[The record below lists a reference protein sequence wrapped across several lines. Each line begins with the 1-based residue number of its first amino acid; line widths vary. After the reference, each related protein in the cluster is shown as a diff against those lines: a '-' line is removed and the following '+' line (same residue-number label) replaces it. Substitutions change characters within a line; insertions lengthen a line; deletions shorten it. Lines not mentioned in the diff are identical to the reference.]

1 MQQTHFMY
9 NRFILIPLLLILIRL
24 GAHAQ
29 NFELNTWY
37 LKDPATDS
45 IYGISLP
52 KAYQFLQ
59 EKKRKSVPVIVA
71 VLDSGVDTTHEDL
84 KKNLWHNPGEI
95 PGNGIDDDHNGYIDD
110 VYGWNFL
117 GGKDGKNLTKASSEK
132 SRFYYRYKNTFE
144 APTLD
149 TQLLSAKD
157 KYTYYSWKKAA
168 DEMKGDPDEESQIR
182 MLSMASRTLQKY
194 DQMIRAEMKKDT
206 FSVDNL
212 EKFIPTSKPGKD
224 AKLGYLTFIR
234 LFEVDDD
241 FTNQKL
247 LFELN
252 NELDKMRV
260 DSADRHTPPTD
271 YRALFIKDDYFN
283 LSDSIYGNPDVMSD
297 AESAMHGTQV
307 AGLIGAE
314 RGNGVGLDGI
324 ADNVKLMILRMVPNG
339 DEYDKDIAL
348 AIRYAVNNGAKV
360 INMSFGK
367 SHSPEKNWIDS
378 AVKYAEDRDVL
389 IVHSAGNES
398 VSLDEKPKFPSPWL
412 GAWNRN
418 ANNYLTIGA
427 SSDLH
432 ITDCLTADFSNYSA
446 NLVDFF
452 APGVKIFSTQS
463 GGNVYGKS
471 DGTSFSGPIVAGIA
485 ALIRSYYPSLSST
498 EIVQLLQKTVTIPK
512 ESKTC
517 LPATNKDKTLTD
529 WKSLSKTGGIVNA
542 YQAIKA
548 ADEFN
553 QLKAKPG
560 PRLKQ

>member
-1 MQQTHFMY
+1 MQQTQFMY

-29 NFELNTWY
+29 NFEMNTWY

-132 SRFYYRYKNTFE
+132 SRFYYQYKNTFE
-144 APTLD
+144 LPTLD

-157 KYTYYSWKKAA
+157 KNTYYWWKKAA

-194 DQMIRAEMKKDT
+194 DQIIRAEMKKDT

-241 FTNQKL
+241 YTNQKL

-252 NELDKMRV
+252 NELDKMRI
-260 DSADRHTPPTD
+260 DSANRHTPPTD

-283 LSDSIYGNPDVMSD
+283 LSDSLYGNPDVMSD
-297 AESAMHGTQV
+297 GESAMHGTQV

-398 VSLDEKPKFPSPWL
+398 VSLDEKPKFPNPWL
-412 GAWNRN
+412 GAWNRY

-517 LPATNKDKTLTD
+517 IPAINKDKTLTA
-529 WKSLSKTGGIVNA
+529 WKSMSKTGGIVNA

-548 ADEFN
+548 ADEIN

-560 PRLKQ
+560 PRLKK

>member
-1 MQQTHFMY
+1 MY

-84 KKNLWHNPGEI
+84 KKNLWHNLGEI

-132 SRFYYRYKNTFE
+132 SRFYYQYKNTFE
-144 APTLD
+144 LPTLD

-157 KYTYYSWKKAA
+157 KNTYYWWKKAA

-194 DQMIRAEMKKDT
+194 DQIIRAEMKKDT

-252 NELDKMRV
+252 NELDKMRI
-260 DSADRHTPPTD
+260 DSANRHTPPTD

-283 LSDSIYGNPDVMSD
+283 LSDSLYGNPDVMSD
-297 AESAMHGTQV
+297 GESAMHGTQV

-398 VSLDEKPKFPSPWL
+398 VSLDEKPKFPNPWL
-412 GAWNRN
+412 GAWNRY

-517 LPATNKDKTLTD
+517 IPAINKDKTLTA
-529 WKSLSKTGGIVNA
+529 WKSMSKTGGIVNA

-548 ADEFN
+548 ADEIN

-560 PRLKQ
+560 PRLKK

>member
-1 MQQTHFMY
+1 MQQTQFMY

-84 KKNLWHNPGEI
+84 KKNLWHNLGEI

-132 SRFYYRYKNTFE
+132 SRFYYQYKNTFE
-144 APTLD
+144 LPTLD

-157 KYTYYSWKKAA
+157 KNTYYWWKKAA

-194 DQMIRAEMKKDT
+194 DQIIRAEMKKDT

-252 NELDKMRV
+252 NELDKMRI
-260 DSADRHTPPTD
+260 DSANRHTPPTD

-283 LSDSIYGNPDVMSD
+283 LSDSLYGNPDVMSD
-297 AESAMHGTQV
+297 GESAMHGTQV

-398 VSLDEKPKFPSPWL
+398 VSLDEKPKFPNPWL
-412 GAWNRN
+412 GAWNRY

-517 LPATNKDKTLTD
+517 IPAINKDKTLTA
-529 WKSLSKTGGIVNA
+529 WKSMSKTGGIVNA

-548 ADEFN
+548 ADEIN

-560 PRLKQ
+560 PRLKK

>member
-9 NRFILIPLLLILIRL
+9 NRFIIIPLLLILIRL

-149 TQLLSAKD
+149 TQMLSAKD

-194 DQMIRAEMKKDT
+194 DQMIRSEMKKDT

-241 FTNQKL
+241 YTNQKL

-252 NELDKMRV
+252 NELDKMRI
-260 DSADRHTPPTD
+260 DSANRHTPPTD

-283 LSDSIYGNPDVMSD
+283 LSDSLYGNPDVMSD
-297 AESAMHGTQV
+297 GESAMHGTHV

-398 VSLDEKPKFPSPWL
+398 VSLDEKPKFPNPWL
-412 GAWNRN
+412 GAWNRY

-485 ALIRSYYPSLSST
+485 ALMRSYYPALTTT
-498 EIVQLLQKTVTIPK
+498 EIVQILQKTVTIPK
-512 ESKTC
+512 DIQTC
-517 LPATNKDKTLTD
+517 IPATGKDKTLTN

-560 PRLKQ
+560 PSLKK

>member
-9 NRFILIPLLLILIRL
+9 NRFIIIPLLLILIRL

-117 GGKDGKNLTKASSEK
+117 GGKDGKNITKASSEK
-132 SRFYYRYKNTFE
+132 SRVYYRYKNTFE
-144 APTLD
+144 VPELD
-149 TQLLSAKD
+149 TLLLSAKD
-157 KYTYYSWKKAA
+157 KSTYYWWKKSAA
-168 DEMKGDPDEESQIR
+168 EMKGDPDEERQMR
-182 MLSMASRTLQKY
+182 MLLMASRTLQKY
-194 DQMIRAEMKKDT
+194 DQAIRGEMRKDT
-206 FSVDNL
+206 FSIDDL
-212 EKFIPTSKPGKD
+212 EKFVPTSKPAKD
-224 AKLGYLTFIR
+224 AKLGYLTFLR
-234 LFEVDDD
+234 LLEVEED

-247 LFELN
+247 LSDLN
-252 NELDKMRV
+252 TELDKMRA
-260 DSADRHTPPTD
+260 DSSDRHTPPTD
-271 YRALFIKDDYFN
+271 YRALIIKDDYFN
-283 LSDSIYGNPDVMSD
+283 PLDSLYGNSDVMSD
-297 AESAMHGTQV
+297 GESALHGTHV

>member
-1 MQQTHFMY
+1 MP
-9 NRFILIPLLLILIRL
+9 NRFIFTPLLLILISL

-29 NFELNTWY
+29 NFEVNTWY
-37 LKDPATDS
+37 LKDPADDS

-71 VLDSGVDTTHEDL
+71 ILDSGVDTTHEDL
-84 KKNLWHNPGEI
+84 KKNLWRNPGEI

-144 APTLD
+144 VPALD

-157 KYTYYSWKKAA
+157 KSTYYWWKKSAE
-168 DEMKGDPDEESQIR
+168 EMKGDPDEERQMR

-194 DQMIRAEMKKDT
+194 DQAIRGEMKKDT
-206 FSVDNL
+206 FSVDDL
-212 EKFIPTSKPGKD
+212 EKFIPTSKPAKD
-224 AKLGYLTFIR
+224 AKLGYLTFLR
-234 LFEVDDD
+234 LLEVDED

-247 LFELN
+247 LADLN
-252 NELDKMRV
+252 TELDKMRA
-260 DSADRHTPPTD
+260 DSSDRQTPPTD
-271 YRALFIKDDYFN
+271 YRALFMKDDYLN
-283 LSDSIYGNPDVMSD
+283 LSDRVYGNPDVMSD
-297 AESAMHGTQV
+297 REGALHGTHV

-314 RGNGVGLDGI
+314 RGNGLGLDGI

-367 SHSPEKNWIDS
+367 SYSPDKNWIDS
-378 AVKYAEDRDVL
+378 AVKYAEDHDVL

-398 VSLDEKPKFPSPWL
+398 DLLDEKPKFPNPWL
-412 GAWNRN
+412 GAWNRY

-452 APGVKIFSTQS
+452 APGVKIFSTQPV
-463 GGNVYGKS
+463 GNVYGRL
-471 DGTSFSGPIVAGIA
+471 DGTSFSGPIVAGIV
-485 ALIRSYYPSLSST
+485 ALIRSYYPALSTT
-498 EIVQLLQKTVTIPK
+498 ELVQLLQKTVTIPK
-512 ESKTC
+512 DIQTC
-517 LPATNKDKTLTD
+517 IPAITKDKTLTT

-560 PRLKQ
+560 PRLQK

>member
-9 NRFILIPLLLILIRL
+9 NRFIIIPLLLILIRL

-247 LFELN
+247 LFDLN

-260 DSADRHTPPTD
+260 DSANRHTPPTD

-283 LSDSIYGNPDVMSD
+283 LSDSLYGNPDVMSD
-297 AESAMHGTQV
+297 AESAMHGTHV

-398 VSLDEKPKFPSPWL
+398 VSLDEKPKFPNPWL
-412 GAWNRN
+412 GAWNRY

-485 ALIRSYYPSLSST
+485 ALMRSYYPALTTT
-498 EIVQLLQKTVTIPK
+498 EIVQILQKTVTIPK
-512 ESKTC
+512 DIQTC
-517 LPATNKDKTLTD
+517 IPATNKDKTLTN

-560 PRLKQ
+560 PSLKK

>member
-1 MQQTHFMY
+1 VQQTQFMY

-29 NFELNTWY
+29 NFEMNTWY

-132 SRFYYRYKNTFE
+132 SRFYYQYKNTFE
-144 APTLD
+144 LPTLD

-157 KYTYYSWKKAA
+157 KNTYYWWKKAA

-194 DQMIRAEMKKDT
+194 DQIIRAEMKKDT

-241 FTNQKL
+241 YTNQKL

-252 NELDKMRV
+252 NELDKMRI
-260 DSADRHTPPTD
+260 DSANRHTPPTD

-283 LSDSIYGNPDVMSD
+283 LSDSLYGNPDVMSD
-297 AESAMHGTQV
+297 GESAMHGTQV

-398 VSLDEKPKFPSPWL
+398 VSLDEKPKFPNPWL
-412 GAWNRN
+412 GAWNRY

-517 LPATNKDKTLTD
+517 IPAINKDKTLTA
-529 WKSLSKTGGIVNA
+529 WKSMSKTGGIVNA

-548 ADEFN
+548 ADEIN

-560 PRLKQ
+560 PRLKK

>member
-1 MQQTHFMY
+1 MP
-9 NRFILIPLLLILIRL
+9 NRFILTPLLLILISL

-29 NFELNTWY
+29 NFEINSWY
-37 LKDPATDS
+37 LKDPAADS

-71 VLDSGVDTTHEDL
+71 ILDSGADTTHEDL

-132 SRFYYRYKNTFE
+132 SRVYYRYKNTFDVP
-144 APTLD
+144 ALD

-157 KYTYYSWKKAA
+157 KSIYTWWKKSAE
-168 DEMKGDPDEESQIR
+168 EMKGDPDEERQIR

-194 DQMIRAEMKKDT
+194 DQAIRGEMSKDT
-206 FSVDNL
+206 FSIDDL
-212 EKFIPTSKPGKD
+212 EKFVPTSKPAKD
-224 AKLGYLTFIR
+224 AKLGYLTLLR
-234 LFEVDDD
+234 LLEVDED

-247 LFELN
+247 LSELN
-252 NELDKMRV
+252 AELDKMRA

-271 YRALFIKDDYFN
+271 YRALFVKDDYFN
-283 LSDSIYGNPDVMSD
+283 PSDSLYGNPDVMSD
-297 AESAMHGTQV
+297 VESALHGTHV

-314 RGNGVGLDGI
+314 RGNGLGLDGI

-367 SHSPEKNWIDS
+367 SYSPEKNWIDS

-398 VSLDEKPKFPSPWL
+398 VSLDEKPKFPNPWL
-412 GAWNRN
+412 GAWNRY
-418 ANNYLTIGA
+418 ANNFLTIGA

-452 APGVKIFSTQS
+452 APGVKIFSTQP
-463 GGNVYGKS
+463 GGNVYGRL

-485 ALIRSYYPSLSST
+485 ALIRSYYPALSTT
-498 EIVQLLQKTVTIPK
+498 ELVQILQKTVTIPK
-512 ESKTC
+512 DIQTC
-517 LPATNKDKTLTD
+517 IPAINKDKTLTA

-548 ADEFN
+548 ADEIN

-560 PRLKQ
+560 PRLKK

>member
-1 MQQTHFMY
+1 VQQTKFMY

-206 FSVDNL
+206 FSVDKL

-252 NELDKMRV
+252 NELDKMRI
-260 DSADRHTPPTD
+260 DSANRHTPPTD

-283 LSDSIYGNPDVMSD
+283 LSDSLYGNPDVMSD
-297 AESAMHGTQV
+297 GESAMHGTQV

-398 VSLDEKPKFPSPWL
+398 VSLDEKPKFPNPWL
-412 GAWNRN
+412 GAWNRY

-463 GGNVYGKS
+463 GGNAYGKS

-485 ALIRSYYPSLSST
+485 ALMRSYYPALTTT
-498 EIVQLLQKTVTIPK
+498 EIVQILQKTVTIPK
-512 ESKTC
+512 DIQTC
-517 LPATNKDKTLTD
+517 IPATNKDKTLTN

-560 PRLKQ
+560 PR

>member
-1 MQQTHFMY
+1 MY

-29 NFELNTWY
+29 NFEMNTWY

-132 SRFYYRYKNTFE
+132 SRFYYQYKNTFE
-144 APTLD
+144 LPTLD

-157 KYTYYSWKKAA
+157 KNTYYWWKKAA

-194 DQMIRAEMKKDT
+194 DQIIRAEMKKDT

-241 FTNQKL
+241 YTNQKL

-252 NELDKMRV
+252 NELDKMRI
-260 DSADRHTPPTD
+260 DSANRHTPPTD

-283 LSDSIYGNPDVMSD
+283 LSDSLYGNPDVMSD
-297 AESAMHGTQV
+297 GESAMHGTQV

-398 VSLDEKPKFPSPWL
+398 VSLDEKPKFPNPWL
-412 GAWNRN
+412 GAWNRY

-517 LPATNKDKTLTD
+517 IPAINKDKTLTA
-529 WKSLSKTGGIVNA
+529 WKSMSKTGGIVNA

-548 ADEFN
+548 ADEIN

-560 PRLKQ
+560 PRLKK

>member
-1 MQQTHFMY
+1 VQQTQFMY

-29 NFELNTWY
+29 NFEMNTWY

-132 SRFYYRYKNTFE
+132 SRFYYQYKNTFE
-144 APTLD
+144 LPTLD

-157 KYTYYSWKKAA
+157 KNTYYWWKKAA

-241 FTNQKL
+241 YTNQKL

-252 NELDKMRV
+252 NELDKMRI
-260 DSADRHTPPTD
+260 DSANRHTPPTD

-283 LSDSIYGNPDVMSD
+283 LSDSLYGNPDVMSD
-297 AESAMHGTQV
+297 GESAMHGTQV

-398 VSLDEKPKFPSPWL
+398 VSLDEKPKFPNPWL
-412 GAWNRN
+412 GAWNRY

-517 LPATNKDKTLTD
+517 IPAINKDKTLTA
-529 WKSLSKTGGIVNA
+529 WKSMSKTGGIVNA

-548 ADEFN
+548 ADEIN

-560 PRLKQ
+560 PRLKK

>member
-1 MQQTHFMY
+1 MP
-9 NRFILIPLLLILIRL
+9 NRFLPTPFLLILISL
-24 GAHAQ
+24 GAQAQ

-37 LKDPATDS
+37 QKDPATDS
-45 IYGISLP
+45 IYGISLG

-71 VLDSGVDTTHEDL
+71 ILDSGADTTHEDL

-117 GGKDGKNLTKASSEK
+117 GGKDGKNLTKGSSEK
-132 SRFYYRYKNTFE
+132 SRVYYRYKNTFDVP
-144 APTLD
+144 ALD
-149 TQLLSAKD
+149 TQSLSAKD
-157 KYTYYSWKKAA
+157 KSTYYWWKKSAA
-168 DEMKGDPDEESQIR
+168 EMKGDPDEERQMR

-194 DQMIRAEMKKDT
+194 DQAIRGEMKKDT
-206 FSVDNL
+206 FSVDDL
-212 EKFIPTSKPGKD
+212 EKFVPTSKAGKD
-224 AKLGYLTFIR
+224 AKLGYLTFLR
-234 LFEVDDD
+234 LLEVEED

-247 LFELN
+247 LADLN
-252 NELDKMRV
+252 TELDKMRA
-260 DSADRHTPPTD
+260 DSSDRYTPPPD
-271 YRALFIKDDYFN
+271 YRALIIKDDYFN
-283 LSDSIYGNPDVMSD
+283 PLDSVYGNPDVMSD
-297 AESAMHGTQV
+297 RESALHGTHV
-307 AGLIGAE
+307 AGIIGAE
-314 RGNGVGLDGI
+314 RDNGLGIDGI

-367 SHSPEKNWIDS
+367 SYSPDKNWIDS
-378 AVKYAEDRDVL
+378 AVKYAEDHDVL

-398 VSLDEKPKFPSPWL
+398 DLLDVKPKFPNPWL
-412 GAWNRN
+412 GAWNRY

-452 APGVKIFSTQS
+452 APGVKIFSTQPL
-463 GGNVYGKS
+463 GNVYGRL
-471 DGTSFSGPIVAGIA
+471 DGTSFSGPIVAGIV
-485 ALIRSYYPSLSST
+485 ALIRSYYPALSTT
-498 EIVQLLQKTVTIPK
+498 ELVQLLQKTVTIPK
-512 ESKTC
+512 NSKTC
-517 LPATNKDKTLTD
+517 LPSFNKDKTPTD

-553 QLKAKPG
+553 QLKSNPET
-560 PRLKQ
+560 RLKK

>member
-149 TQLLSAKD
+149 TQMLSAKD

-194 DQMIRAEMKKDT
+194 DQMIRSEMKKDT

-241 FTNQKL
+241 YTNQKL

-252 NELDKMRV
+252 NELDKMRI
-260 DSADRHTPPTD
+260 DSANRHTPPTD

-283 LSDSIYGNPDVMSD
+283 LSDSLYGNPDVMSD
-297 AESAMHGTQV
+297 GESAMHGTHV

-398 VSLDEKPKFPSPWL
+398 VSLDEKPKFPNPWL
-412 GAWNRN
+412 GAWNRY

-485 ALIRSYYPSLSST
+485 ALMRSYYPALTTT
-498 EIVQLLQKTVTIPK
+498 EIVQILQKTVTIPK
-512 ESKTC
+512 DIQTC
-517 LPATNKDKTLTD
+517 IPATGKDKTLTN

-560 PRLKQ
+560 PSLKK